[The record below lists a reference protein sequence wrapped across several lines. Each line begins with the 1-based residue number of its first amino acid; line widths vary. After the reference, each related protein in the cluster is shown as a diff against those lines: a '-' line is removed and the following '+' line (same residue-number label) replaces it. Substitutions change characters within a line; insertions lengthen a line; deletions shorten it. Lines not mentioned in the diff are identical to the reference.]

1 MLGLCFFFS
10 VKCNLDE
17 NTVQSNNDFKN
28 DLDEISR
35 VKKRS
40 KIVACLSIIRNS
52 LADGNQEV
60 KAAIDNSKFDR
71 SKSFDKIVVIML
83 NNCENKISD
92 SEMEKILMPENIL
105 TMTPISLN
113 LIKFDKDLLT
123 TGITFNEV
131 ELELLKEINEA
142 SQLISND
149 STVQDEEIGF
159 MGFKLSQLGN
169 SQYIFVFFLIGLIFV
184 IIFGGFYMLKCKK
197 KDVKK
202 NKSKKN

>member
-71 SKSFDKIVVIML
+71 SKSFDKIVVTML